1 MAEARRRIGVI
12 HATAAAMDPVR
23 AALAAE
29 LPAVL
34 ALHFLD
40 EGLLDGLNQ
49 AGGLT
54 PALIRR
60 LATVVGQ
67 ADTAGIE
74 LVLTTCSGY
83 SPVMDTMRTL
93 CSVPIVTID
102 EVLFEEAVA
111 AGERL
116 GVIATGERSCGTTA
130 RALEAEAARR
140 GRTLHLQTRAVPEAF
155 AALVAGDPAA
165 HDARVAT
172 TVRELAGTGVEA
184 IVLAQASLSR
194 ALPAIGDLAVP
205 ILTSPRLAVGH
216 VKRLL
221 NLA

>member
-1 MAEARRRIGVI
+1 
-12 HATAAAMDPVR
+12 
-23 AALAAE
+23 
-29 LPAVL
+29 
-34 ALHFLD
+34 
-40 EGLLDGLNQ
+40 
-49 AGGLT
+49 
-54 PALIRR
+54 
-60 LATVVGQ
+60 
-67 ADTAGIE
+67 
-74 LVLTTCSGY
+74 
-83 SPVMDTMRTL
+83 MDTMRTL

-140 GRTLHLQTRAVPEAF
+140 GRTLHLLTRAVPEAF

-194 ALPAIGDLAVP
+194 ALPMIGDLAVP
-205 ILTSPRLAVGH
+205 VLTSPRLAVGR

-221 NLA
+221 SGLTPTTFGARGHHAPETLPSPPNTTTSPCWPTGVTPTGLWHLATSATASN